1 MIDLDDFNAEQ
12 REVVAEAIT
21 GGAPPEFARVI
32 ARPQLPAEE
41 MKKIMGLIQKGKL
54 GKLPIDFYVRPEFS
68 ADKMELMHEWIND
81 TYDLELAETYAD
93 EQLKSH
99 KSYFSSCT
107 RAAFWGGVHR
117 DLIHY
122 TVSQYVEGKL
132 TYAEMSQI
140 LSYYKLVR
148 DLDFKQRAA
157 IASADHSRI
166 DETLYEIIANPK
178 LKAEQM
184 KELLCFAASK
194 GKNAPDTFTEVF
206 LKAEEMIRQ
215 NEMTKK
221 ISIRDKLDSFS
232 SERPKKKLRYIRDKK
247 EIARIP
253 KELRY
258 VPKERI
264 GHSLER

>member
-1 MIDLDDFNAEQ
+1 M
-12 REVVAEAIT
+12 
-21 GGAPPEFARVI
+21 
-32 ARPQLPAEE
+32 
-41 MKKIMGLIQKGKL
+41 
-54 GKLPIDFYVRPEFS
+54 
-68 ADKMELMHEWIND
+68 
-81 TYDLELAETYAD
+81 
-93 EQLKSH
+93 
-99 KSYFSSCT
+99 
-107 RAAFWGGVHR
+107 GGVHR

-148 DLDFKQRAA
+148 DLDFKQRAV

-194 GKNAPDTFTEVF
+194 GKNTRDTFAEVF

-215 NEMTKK
+215 NEMPKK
-221 ISIRDKLDSFS
+221 TSIRNKLDGFS
-232 SERPKKKLRYIRDKK
+232 SEKPKKKLRYIRDKN

-253 KELRY
+253 KELHY
-258 VPKERI
+258 VPKKRKE
-264 GHSLER
+264 HSLER